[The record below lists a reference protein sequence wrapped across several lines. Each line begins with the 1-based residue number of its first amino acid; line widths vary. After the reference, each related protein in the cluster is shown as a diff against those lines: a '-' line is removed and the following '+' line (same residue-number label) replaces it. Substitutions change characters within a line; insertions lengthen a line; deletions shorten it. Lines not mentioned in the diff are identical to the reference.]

1 VAEIVLAAGIE
12 AQILAHTPAVGLEE
26 THQAADMVEVAMTDD
41 QRIDAADID
50 VHEFEVVGINVRRE
64 AEVEEIVARLLP
76 LA

>member
-1 VAEIVLAAGIE
+1 VAEIVLAAGI
-12 AQILAHTPAVGLEE
+12 
-26 THQAADMVEVAMTDD
+26 VEVAMTDD

-64 AEVEEIVARLLP
+64 AEVEEIAARLLP